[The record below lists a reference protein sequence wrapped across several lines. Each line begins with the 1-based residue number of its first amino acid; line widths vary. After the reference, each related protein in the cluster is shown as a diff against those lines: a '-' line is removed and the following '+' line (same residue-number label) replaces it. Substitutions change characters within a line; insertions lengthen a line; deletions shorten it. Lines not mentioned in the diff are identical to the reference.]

1 MENEIPDEFPQDPE
15 LDGITLQAKKFS
27 GFFIENREFYDCR
40 IEKCT
45 FQEMAFSHC
54 RFSNCTFERCDLS
67 LITFELCHF
76 QNTHFANTRLVG
88 IDWTKLDWH
97 KRALQPA
104 FHFENCN
111 LNYGSFFGC
120 SLKNCQATNCSFTEV
135 DFSEADLTNT
145 DLHGSDLSQARFF
158 HTNLTQTNFTG
169 AHSYNIDATC
179 NTLKQTRFSLPEAVS
194 LLYSLDIILDDN
206 LEDR

>member
-1 MENEIPDEFPQDPE
+1 M
-15 LDGITLQAKKFS
+15 
-27 GFFIENREFYDCR
+27 
-40 IEKCT
+40 
-45 FQEMAFSHC
+45 
-54 RFSNCTFERCDLS
+54 
-67 LITFELCHF
+67 CHF
-76 QNTHFANTRLVG
+76 QNTRFINTRLVG
-88 IDWTKLDWH
+88 IAWTKLDWH
-97 KRALQPA
+97 KKAIQPA

-120 SLKNCQATNCSFTEV
+120 SLKNCQATDCSFKEV

-169 AHSYNIDATC
+169 ALSYNIDATC
-179 NTLKQTRFSLPEAVS
+179 NTLKQTRFSLPEAIS

-206 LEDR
+206 PEDQES